1 MAPRPSWKG
10 NLRLSLVTCPVEL
23 YPATSEREKV
33 RFNQLN
39 RHTGNRI
46 QYQKVDAGTG
56 DEVAYDDIV
65 KGFQFEKDNYV
76 QIEADE
82 IDAIKLDTNHVI
94 DIVSFVPAKEIDG
107 LYFNEPYYIAPS
119 EEHGEEA
126 FAVIREAMNEKDMV
140 AIGRVIIGSREHM
153 IALSPRGKG
162 IVGRTLLY
170 PYEVRKDK
178 EVFDR
183 ISDLKIDR
191 ELLDMAHQLMKS
203 KQGHFEPEKFE
214 DRYENALRE
223 LIAKKQKGATV
234 RGATPQA
241 ASGNVIDLMAAL
253 RASLQDKGGAPTERR
268 KAEGKASARAP
279 VKSGRSTAR
288 TRKAG

>member
-1 MAPRPSWKG
+1 
-10 NLRLSLVTCPVEL
+10 
-23 YPATSEREKV
+23 
-33 RFNQLN
+33 
-39 RHTGNRI
+39 
-46 QYQKVDAGTG
+46 
-56 DEVAYDDIV
+56 
-65 KGFQFEKDNYV
+65 
-76 QIEADE
+76 
-82 IDAIKLDTNHVI
+82 
-94 DIVSFVPAKEIDG
+94 
-107 LYFNEPYYIAPS
+107 
-119 EEHGEEA
+119 
-126 FAVIREAMNEKDMV
+126 
-140 AIGRVIIGSREHM
+140 
-153 IALSPRGKG
+153 
-162 IVGRTLLY
+162 
-170 PYEVRKDK
+170 VRKDK

-191 ELLDMAHQLMKS
+191 ELLDFAHHLMKS

-223 LIAKKQKGATV
+223 LIAKKQKGVTV

>member
-46 QYQKVDAGTG
+46 QYKKVDAGTG
-56 DEVAYDDIV
+56 DEVAYDNIV

-76 QIEADE
+76 QIETDE

-94 DIVSFVPAKEIDG
+94 DIVSFVPAKEIDA

-140 AIGRVIIGSREHM
+140 AIGRVTIGSRCE
-153 IALSPRGKG
+153 
-162 IVGRTLLY
+162 RTK
-170 PYEVRKDK
+170 RC
-178 EVFDR
+178 
-183 ISDLKIDR
+183 S
-191 ELLDMAHQLMKS
+191 
-203 KQGHFEPEKFE
+203 
-214 DRYENALRE
+214 
-223 LIAKKQKGATV
+223 T
-234 RGATPQA
+234 
-241 ASGNVIDLMAAL
+241 
-253 RASLQDKGGAPTERR
+253 ASLT
-268 KAEGKASARAP
+268 
-279 VKSGRSTAR
+279 
-288 TRKAG
+288 